1 MQKKCKCIGIRDKTI
16 FTLLRLESAKNS
28 NDNDKLQQQIGTHD
42 TRLTELNFNRRRVGS
57 HFYLAS
63 GIKLN

>member
-1 MQKKCKCIGIRDKTI
+1 M
-16 FTLLRLESAKNS
+16 RLESVKNS

-42 TRLTELNFNRRRVGS
+42 IRLTELNFNRHRVGS

>member
-1 MQKKCKCIGIRDKTI
+1 MQKKCKWIGIRDKTI

-42 TRLTELNFNRRRVGS
+42 TSELNFNRRRVGS

>member
-1 MQKKCKCIGIRDKTI
+1 MDKHTRYKQ
-16 FTLLRLESAKNS
+16 FSCCWVTRMRLESVKNS

-42 TRLTELNFNRRRVGS
+42 IRLTELNFNRHRVGS